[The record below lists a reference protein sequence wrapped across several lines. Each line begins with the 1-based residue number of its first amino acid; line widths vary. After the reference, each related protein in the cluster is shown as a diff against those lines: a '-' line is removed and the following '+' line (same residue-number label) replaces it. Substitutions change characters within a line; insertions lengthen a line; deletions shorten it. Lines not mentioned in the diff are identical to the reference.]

1 MTTTWQD
8 IIYGFRALRKKP
20 GFTIVAALSLALGIG
35 ADTVIFSLINTTL
48 LRPLRYA
55 APDRLVE
62 LWSVPLDHSKG
73 NDQRNWITA
82 FNLLAFQQRGKS
94 FETMGGTREQVC
106 NIGSDSNG
114 QPPERVYCEN
124 FTPSLFKTL
133 GVKPILGRVLAEDE
147 NPVDDPGRVLVI
159 GERFW
164 ERYFNRD
171 PNVIGKVMRVEG
183 LDKTVIGMMPKS
195 FYMFDDQADFW
206 TPMNWTKTEMAS
218 ATYALGTVA
227 RLKPGVSIE
236 QAQAEMDVLAAQQ
249 LAADPVRNKNVGARV
264 QSLADALYG
273 DLREPLLLLQGA
285 VALVLLIGCANVAG
299 LLLSRAA
306 SRRTEIA
313 VRSAIGAGRWRIVR
327 QLVTESL
334 PLSLLGG
341 VLGVMLAW
349 GGLKLF
355 IAAAPP
361 GFPRLS
367 ELSIDP
373 VVLGFTA
380 AVALLTALVFGIVPA
395 IQASKADLA
404 GSLKESGRSGTDG
417 AARQH
422 LRSALVTLQIAMA
435 LVLLIGAGLMINS
448 FIRIENNPLGA
459 DPKNLLTF
467 DYRFARDEAIKPVA
481 RYRNQ
486 GVWEIN
492 PRTEQTFKRVF
503 ERLQTMPG
511 VVSAAGAGTP
521 PISGSLGMGF
531 YIEGRPQT
539 PRPDGMSTQSTSY
552 IAVTPNYFAT
562 LKAPLAQGRDFDS
575 RDTEAAPF
583 VAVINETMAKK
594 YWPNESPIGK
604 QIRMD
609 YVPDEPLREIV
620 GVVKDIRMNRQQR
633 EFSPCVYVSYLQ
645 QTRRFMERLGYGA
658 RAGMFF
664 ILRTAGAPMGMSE
677 SVRRVVA
684 EVDPNRPV
692 AEMRT
697 VEQYLDRQVQYVHL
711 YVLLLGIFGAIAAV
725 LAAIPGVYGVMAYSV
740 AERTPGRSAS
750 GWRWARGR
758 TDIFRLMVLHALI
771 LLAIGLTLGL
781 AGSFALTR
789 YLASALYEVKAT
801 DPSTFAGVSAL
812 LAVVTV
818 AACLIPTR
826 RAVSVNP
833 TVALRYS
840 SGPHECARTSVL
852 IAQGDS

>member
-1 MTTTWQD
+1 
-8 IIYGFRALRKKP
+8 
-20 GFTIVAALSLALGIG
+20 V
-35 ADTVIFSLINTTL
+35 
-48 LRPLRYA
+48 
-55 APDRLVE
+55 
-62 LWSVPLDHSKG
+62 
-73 NDQRNWITA
+73 
-82 FNLLAFQQRGKS
+82 
-94 FETMGGTREQVC
+94 
-106 NIGSDSNG
+106 
-114 QPPERVYCEN
+114 
-124 FTPSLFKTL
+124 
-133 GVKPILGRVLAEDE
+133 
-147 NPVDDPGRVLVI
+147 
-159 GERFW
+159 
-164 ERYFNRD
+164 
-171 PNVIGKVMRVEG
+171 
-183 LDKTVIGMMPKS
+183 MPKG

-206 TPMNWTKTEMAS
+206 TPMNWTRTEMAS

-227 RLKPGVSIE
+227 RLKPGVSIQ
-236 QAQAEMDVLAAQQ
+236 QAQAEMDLLAAQQ
-249 LAADPVRNKNVGARV
+249 LAADPVRNKNVSAKV
-264 QSLADALYG
+264 QPLAEALFG
-273 DLREPLLLLQGA
+273 ELRQPLLLLQFA

-299 LLLSRAA
+299 LLLARAA

-313 VRSAIGAGRWRIVR
+313 VRTAIGAGRGRIVR
-327 QLVTESL
+327 QLITESL
-334 PLSLLGG
+334 PLALLGG
-341 VLGVMLAW
+341 VLGVILAW
-349 GGLKLF
+349 AGLKLF

-367 ELSIDP
+367 ELGIDP

-380 AVALLTALVFGIVPA
+380 AVSLLTAMVFGIVPA

-422 LRSALVTLQIAMA
+422 LRSALVALQIAMA

-492 PRTEQTFKRVF
+492 PLTEQTFKRVF
-503 ERLQTMPG
+503 ERMQTLPG
-511 VVSAAGAGTP
+511 VVSAAGAGSP
-521 PISGSLGMGF
+521 PMSGSLGMGF

-539 PRPDGMSTQSTSY
+539 QTSDGSAPQSASY

-562 LKAPLAQGRDFDS
+562 LKAPLAQGRDFDN

-583 VAVINETMAKK
+583 VAVINETMARKF
-594 YWPNESPIGK
+594 WPNESPIGK

-620 GVVKDIRMNRQQR
+620 GVIKDIRMFRQQK
-633 EFSPCVYVSYLQ
+633 EFSPCVYVSYRQ
-645 QTRRFMERLGYGA
+645 QTRRFMGAGYGV
-658 RAGMFF
+658 RAGMAF
-664 ILRTAGAPMGMSE
+664 ILRTAGSPMGMSE
-677 SVRRVVA
+677 SVRKAVA

-697 VEQYLDRQVQYVHL
+697 VEQYLDRQVQYIHL

-725 LAAIPGVYGVMAYSV
+725 LAAIGIYGVMAYSV
-740 AERTPGRSAS
+740 AERTREIGIRMAL
-750 GWRWARGR
+750 GAGAN
-758 TDIFRLMVLHALI
+758 DIFRLMVLHALI
-771 LLAIGLTLGL
+771 LLAVGLTLGL
-781 AGSFALTR
+781 AGSLALTR

-801 DPSTFAGVSAL
+801 DPSTFAAVSLL
-812 LAVVTV
+812 LALVAV

-833 TVALRYS
+833 TVALRY
-840 SGPHECARTSVL
+840 E
-852 IAQGDS
+852 